1 MIMSN
6 ITDLC
11 KQITTSYKN
20 IYTKYYILS
29 IGAFDVG
36 IIECAALLFDNKLFK
51 TPDNHYIYVKYD
63 FEGNICYNA
72 LFTAFIFDE
81 FPGNDFTIVNGKY
94 LKERAN
100 KYESITI
107 DKALQI
113 FTEYE
118 HIYLQTLT
126 KDICKNEYNSST
138 NKLNINKVNI
148 SFKYQKEIEMLKN
161 YNICI
166 TEYQNLINQFIEQLS
181 KIPMLI
187 LESSYDYIIFVN
199 EIKHIKLNNNIIK
212 TNLSYKL
219 YDKLTHT
226 VWYETMILYQ
236 LLNKLINGTYDIVE
250 DNEKISKILKIFDTY
265 N

>member
-1 MIMSN
+1 MSN

-11 KQITTSYKN
+11 KQINASYKN
-20 IYTKYYILS
+20 IYTKYYTLS
-29 IGAFDVG
+29 IRVFDVG
-36 IIECAALLFDNKLFK
+36 IIECVALLFDNKLFK
-51 TPDNHYIYVKYD
+51 TPANHYIYVKYN
-63 FEGNICYNA
+63 FEDNIYYDA
-72 LFTAFIFDE
+72 LFTVFIFDE
-81 FPGNDFTIVNGKY
+81 FPGNDFTIINKNY
-94 LKERAN
+94 LKERSN

-118 HIYLQTLT
+118 HIPLQTLT
-126 KDICKNEYNSST
+126 KDICKNEYNNSST

-166 TEYQNLINQFIEQLS
+166 KIHQNLINQFIEQLS
-181 KIPMLI
+181 KVPMLI

-199 EIKHIKLNNNIIK
+199 EIKHIKLNNNTIK

-219 YDKLTHT
+219 YDKLTHK
-226 VWYETMILYQ
+226 VWYETMTLYQ

-250 DNEKISKILKIFDTY
+250 DNEKISKILNIFNIY